1 MESPRLI
8 KSHLSYDMLPSEIES
23 KKAKV
28 FQKKT
33 IFFFK
38 AQKYFFQIICVTR
51 NPRDACVS
59 FYYFIGICEGYQGTL
74 EEFTECFLNDMTGY
88 YSPFFSHVLSYW
100 NRRHLSNVCF
110 ITFEEMKA
118 DLASV
123 VRKVANFLE
132 KPLPSSQ
139 EAFDQFLDH
148 LSFNKMKKNAAV
160 NKADFLEV
168 SRFLFLRSQCRNLL
182 FFLPCR
188 FLNEIKLWELKP
200 SKWPFGPFQRP
211 EFL

>member
-1 MESPRLI
+1 
-8 KSHLSYDMLPSEIES
+8 
-23 KKAKV
+23 
-28 FQKKT
+28 
-33 IFFFK
+33 
-38 AQKYFFQIICVTR
+38 
-51 NPRDACVS
+51 
-59 FYYFIGICEGYQGTL
+59 
-74 EEFTECFLNDMTGY
+74 
-88 YSPFFSHVLSYW
+88 
-100 NRRHLSNVCF
+100 
-110 ITFEEMKA
+110 MKA

-188 FLNEIKLWELKP
+188 FLHEIKLWELKP